1 MSVSFFYGTTL
12 RRLFR
17 FPWKFRR
24 HFSLIGGVKLFS
36 LIPLGLFNS
45 ILAIPDFFFRGKN
58 PKEIV
63 IIVGHYRSGTTHL
76 YNLMEATGDMF
87 APSTYECAMPYH
99 FLFTNIWLKPIIA
112 FFTPKKR
119 LFDSM
124 KMDVNTPQEDEIAMA
139 TCCAASP
146 YLVTSFPFDPD
157 YFKSCISISEME
169 KHDVDDW
176 KNQHRR
182 FIRKLGAKSKGK
194 KGLILKSPAHAS
206 RISLLL
212 EMYPNAKFIH
222 IHRNPISVVRSSL
235 NLYRVWYEMQTFG
248 DISSL
253 KENTHNTLLETYSKI
268 ESDWDIDHKK
278 IDSSNRI
285 DIAYSELK
293 DDPKKI
299 IKNIFSHLGLEGF
312 SENKITSYLNS
323 VKDHQKG
330 KYPPLEDSMMAK
342 MRTIL
347 CDYCKKY
354 QYEL

>member
-12 RRLFR
+12 SRLFR

-24 HFSLIGGVKLFS
+24 NFNLAGWIKLFS

-76 YNLMEATGDMF
+76 HNLIEATGEMV

-99 FLFTNIWLKPIIA
+99 FLFTNIWLKPVIS

-139 TCCAASP
+139 TCCTATP
-146 YLVTSFPFDPD
+146 YLVTSFPFSQN

-169 KHDVDDW
+169 KHDIDDW

-182 FIRKLGAKSKGK
+182 FILKLGKKSKGE

-206 RISLLL
+206 RIPLLL

-222 IHRNPISVVRSSL
+222 IHRDPISVVRSSL

-253 KENTHNTLLETYSKI
+253 KENTHDNLLETYAKI
-268 ESDWDIDHKK
+268 ESDWAMDHQK

-285 DIAYSELK
+285 DISYSELNHNPEK
-293 DDPKKI
+293 T
-299 IKNIFSHLGLEGF
+299 IKSIFDHFKLAGF
-312 SENKITSYLNS
+312 SKDKITSYLDS
-323 VKDHQKG
+323 VKDHEKG
-330 KYPPLEDSMMAK
+330 NYPILDDSIISK
-342 MRTIL
+342 MKTL
-347 CDYCKKY
+347 LFDYCERY
-354 QYEL
+354 QYPL